1 MSSFRE
7 YQRRCVVPF
16 ACAALAAYYV
26 FVFMPMSRKAN
37 NLDAPL
43 EKEWRTLSASL
54 EQTNS
59 LTIDFLHITN
69 QLAETR
75 QALAIL
81 ENARQKAA
89 PRLEPGPAVR
99 VRMNAPFELVDY
111 ENERSKE
118 VDELVR
124 LAKQKEVTIE
134 PAVYFGFPEHTAE
147 IRQPRLLWPALAMAD
162 GFMRTAIQCKVGAIH
177 SMAVPL
183 AQTNF
188 PGANGSTERLAGIF
202 LQVEFTGA
210 FPSIG
215 KVLQSLPLRGE
226 ELRGAGLVE
235 APPDKPALFVDRLVI
250 KKQSPEKPD
259 EVRVWMRVV
268 GFVLRE

>member
-16 ACAALAAYYV
+16 AGLALAAYYI
-26 FVFMPMSRKAN
+26 FVFLP
-37 NLDAPL
+37 LDHKTERLDTPL

-54 EQTNS
+54 DQTDA

-81 ENARQKAA
+81 ENTRQKAA
-89 PRLEPGPAVR
+89 PRLDPGPVVR
-99 VRMNAPFELVDY
+99 ARMNAAFELVDY

-118 VDELVR
+118 VDDLIR
-124 LAKQKEVTIE
+124 LAKQKAVSVE
-134 PAVYFGFPEHTAE
+134 PAVYYGFPEHTAE

-162 GFMRTAIQCKVGAIH
+162 GFMRTAIQCKVAAIH
-177 SMAVPL
+177 SLAVPL
-183 AQTNF
+183 ALTNF
-188 PGANGSTERLAGIF
+188 PAVNGAERLSEIF
-202 LQVEFTGA
+202 LQVEFTGDV
-210 FPSIG
+210 PSVGRVIE
-215 KVLQSLPLRGE
+215 SLPLRGE
-226 ELRGAGLVE
+226 ELRAAGLVE
-235 APPDKPALFVDRLVI
+235 APPDKPALFIDRLII
-250 KKQSPEKPD
+250 KKQSPEKPED
-259 EVRVWMRVV
+259 VRVWMRLI

>member
-16 ACAALAAYYV
+16 AGLALAAYYV
-26 FVFMPMSRKAN
+26 FVFMPLGRKAH

-75 QALAIL
+75 QALTIL

-89 PRLEPGPAVR
+89 PRLDPGPVVR
-99 VRMNAPFELVDY
+99 ARMNAAFELVDY

-118 VDELVR
+118 VDDLTR

-162 GFMRTAIQCKVGAIH
+162 GFMRTAIQCKVAAIH
-177 SMAVPL
+177 SLAVPL
-183 AQTNF
+183 AMTNF
-188 PGANGSTERLAGIF
+188 PAANGTERLAEIF
-202 LQVEFTGA
+202 LQVEFTGPV
-210 FPSIG
+210 PSVG

-235 APPDKPALFVDRLVI
+235 AAPDKPALFIDRLII
-250 KKQSPEKPD
+250 KKQTPEKPD
-259 EVRVWMRVV
+259 EVRVWMRLV
-268 GFVLRE
+268 GFVLRD

>member
-1 MSSFRE
+1 M
-7 YQRRCVVPF
+7 
-16 ACAALAAYYV
+16 AGLALAAYYI
-26 FVFMPMSRKAN
+26 FVFMPLSRKAH

-59 LTIDFLHITN
+59 VTIDFLHITN

-75 QALAIL
+75 QALTIL

-89 PRLEPGPAVR
+89 PRLDLGPVVR
-99 VRMNAPFELVDY
+99 AKMNTPFELVDY

-124 LAKQKEVTIE
+124 LAKQKEITVET
-134 PAVYFGFPEHTAE
+134 AVYFGLPGHTAE

-162 GFMRTAIQCKVGAIH
+162 GFIRTAIQCKVAAIH
-177 SMAVPL
+177 SLDIPFGL
-183 AQTNF
+183 TNVS
-188 PGANGSTERLAGIF
+188 ANGTERLAQIF
-202 LQVEFTGA
+202 LQVEFTG
-210 FPSIG
+210 PVTSVG

-226 ELRGAGLVE
+226 ELRGAGLVD
-235 APPDKPALFVDRLVI
+235 APPDKPALFIDRLVI
-250 KKQSPEKPD
+250 KKQAPEKPE
-259 EVRVWMRVV
+259 EVRVWMRLV
-268 GFVLRE
+268 GFVLRD

>member
-16 ACAALAAYYV
+16 AGLALAAYYV
-26 FVFMPMSRKAN
+26 FVFMPLSRKAHH
-37 NLDAPL
+37 LDAPL
-43 EKEWRTLSASL
+43 EKEWRMLSASL
-54 EQTNS
+54 DQTNS

-89 PRLEPGPAVR
+89 SRLDPGPVVR

-118 VDELVR
+118 VDDLTR
-124 LAKQKEVTIE
+124 LAKQKEVTVDSS
-134 PAVYFGFPEHTAE
+134 VYFGFPEHTAE

-162 GFMRTAIQCKVGAIH
+162 GFMRTAIQSKVAAIH
-177 SMAVPL
+177 SLVVPL
-183 AQTNF
+183 ALTNF
-188 PGANGSTERLAGIF
+188 PTAAGTEKLSEIL
-202 LQVEFTGA
+202 LQVEFTGPV
-210 FPSIG
+210 PSIG
-215 KVLQSLPLRGE
+215 KVIQSLPLRGE

-235 APPDKPALFVDRLVI
+235 APPDKPALFIDRLVI

-259 EVRVWMRVV
+259 EVRVWMRLI

>member
-1 MSSFRE
+1 MRSFRE
-7 YQRRCVVPF
+7 YRRRCVVPF
-16 ACAALAAYYV
+16 ALLALVAYYI
-26 FVFMPMSRKAN
+26 FIFLPLSRKAQK
-37 NLDAPL
+37 LDTPL

-54 EQTNS
+54 DQTNS

-75 QALAIL
+75 QALTIL

-89 PRLEPGPAVR
+89 PRLDPGPVVR
-99 VRMNAPFELVDY
+99 AKMNATFELVDY

-118 VDELVR
+118 VDDLTR
-124 LAKQKEVTIE
+124 LAKQKEVTVE

-162 GFMRTAIQCKVGAIH
+162 GFLRTAIQCKVAAVH
-177 SMAVPL
+177 SLAVPL
-183 AQTNF
+183 ALTN
-188 PGANGSTERLAGIF
+188 PPTANGTEKLAEIF
-202 LQVEFTGA
+202 LQVEFTGPV
-210 FPSIG
+210 PSVG

-226 ELRGAGLVE
+226 ELRSAGLVE
-235 APPDKPALFVDRLVI
+235 APPDKPALFIDRLII
-250 KKQSPEKPD
+250 KKQTPERPE
-259 EVRVWMRVV
+259 EVRVWMRLV

>member
-7 YQRRCVVPF
+7 YQRRCVVPV
-16 ACAALAAYYV
+16 AGLALAAYYV
-26 FVFMPMSRKAN
+26 FVFMPLSHKAN

-43 EKEWRTLSASL
+43 EKEWRILSASL

-89 PRLEPGPAVR
+89 PHLDLGPAVR
-99 VRMNAPFELVDY
+99 ARMNAPFELVDY

-118 VDELVR
+118 VDDLIR
-124 LAKQKEVTIE
+124 LARQKEVTIE
-134 PAVYFGFPEHTAE
+134 SAVYFGFPEHTAE
-147 IRQPRLLWPALAMAD
+147 VRQPRLLWPALAMAD
-162 GFMRTAIQCKVGAIH
+162 GFMRMAIQCKVAAIQ

-183 AQTNF
+183 ALTNF
-188 PGANGSTERLAGIF
+188 PAASGTERLAEIF
-202 LQVEFTGA
+202 LQVEFTGPV
-210 FPSIG
+210 PSIG

-235 APPDKPALFVDRLVI
+235 APPDKPALFVDRFVI

-259 EVRVWMRVV
+259 EVRVWMRLV
-268 GFVLRE
+268 GFVLRD

>member
-1 MSSFRE
+1 M
-7 YQRRCVVPF
+7 
-16 ACAALAAYYV
+16 AGLALAAYYI
-26 FVFMPMSRKAN
+26 FVFMPLSRKAH

-59 LTIDFLHITN
+59 VTIDFLHITN

-75 QALAIL
+75 QALTIL

-89 PRLEPGPAVR
+89 PRLDPGPVVR
-99 VRMNAPFELVDY
+99 AKMNTPFELVDY

-124 LAKQKEVTIE
+124 LAKQKEIIVET
-134 PAVYFGFPEHTAE
+134 AVYFGLPGHTAE

-162 GFMRTAIQCKVGAIH
+162 GFLRTAMQCKVAAIH
-177 SMAVPL
+177 SLDIPFGL
-183 AQTNF
+183 TNVS
-188 PGANGSTERLAGIF
+188 ANGTERLAQIF
-202 LQVEFTGA
+202 LQVEFTG
-210 FPSIG
+210 PVTSVG

-226 ELRGAGLVE
+226 ELRGAGLVD
-235 APPDKPALFVDRLVI
+235 APPDKPALFIDRLVI
-250 KKQSPEKPD
+250 KKQAPEKPE
-259 EVRVWMRVV
+259 EVRVWMRLV
-268 GFVLRE
+268 GFVLRD